1 MLKIIFVTSSPRRI
15 ELLGKFNI
23 KVDIVKP
30 KFEPQVS
37 FKDPC
42 KTATMKAKGKIQST
56 LPKIPQDS
64 IVIAADTVVYAE
76 GRIIEKPR
84 NERDAIKMLKR
95 LSGKTHYVITA
106 LVFASSDKVVT
117 KCVKTMVSF
126 KKLSMKEIIWY
137 IKTKEPMDK
146 AGAYAIQGYGA
157 LFVKRIKGDYY
168 NVLGLPL
175 NTIYTVLKNEFNVN
189 LLEAINIPKR
199 NV

>member
-1 MLKIIFVTSSPRRI
+1 MKIIFVTSSPRRI

-23 KVDIVKP
+23 RINIVKP
-30 KFEPQVS
+30 KFEPNIS
-37 FKDPC
+37 LEDPC
-42 KTATMKAKGKIQST
+42 ETAIMKAKGKIQSV

-64 IVIAADTVVYAE
+64 IVIAADTIVYVE

-84 NERDAIKMLKR
+84 SERDAIKILKK
-95 LSGKTHYVITA
+95 LSGKTHYVVTA
-106 LVFASSDKVVT
+106 LIFASPSKVVT

-126 KKLSMKEIIWY
+126 KKLSMQEIMWY
-137 IKTKEPMDK
+137 VKTKEPMDK

-168 NVLGLPL
+168 NILGLPL